1 MAQEIFRRYEK
12 KYKITREQYQEL
24 LGRMITRLSP
34 EPYGKH
40 TICNIY
46 FDTEDFQMIQHS
58 LEKPCYKE
66 KLRLR
71 SYGTPKETDLV
82 YVELKKKFDGIV
94 YKRRVPMR
102 YKEAKKY
109 LYNGI
114 RPNMDSQILRE
125 IDYTLDFYQARP
137 AVYLAYDR
145 LAFYGKDN
153 PDFRITFDMNIRARQ
168 HVLELDK
175 GVYGTLLMPWEMLL
189 MEVKIPGAM
198 PLWMSRILSELDIYP
213 TSYSKYGTYYQN
225 YIEESTEKDFKEK
238 GVEICA

>member
-1 MAQEIFRRYEK
+1 M
-12 KYKITREQYQEL
+12 
-24 LGRMITRLSP
+24 
-34 EPYGKH
+34 
-40 TICNIY
+40 
-46 FDTEDFQMIQHS
+46 
-58 LEKPCYKE
+58 EKPCYKE

-175 GVYGTLLMPWEMLL
+175 GVYGTLLMPWESSMEYGTAEGFPACTEYFLGNRPEWMLA
-189 MEVKIPGAM
+189 EGNRPIPEGQ
-198 PLWMSRILSELDIYP
+198 RILPVFYLPD
-213 TSYSKYGTYYQN
+213 K
-225 YIEESTEKDFKEK
+225 TEGKQSRFMALWTVAQDRGEK
-238 GVEICA
+238 GNNTYGSRPELFFGPGGPGFIRYVLFADPGGRKKGQAV